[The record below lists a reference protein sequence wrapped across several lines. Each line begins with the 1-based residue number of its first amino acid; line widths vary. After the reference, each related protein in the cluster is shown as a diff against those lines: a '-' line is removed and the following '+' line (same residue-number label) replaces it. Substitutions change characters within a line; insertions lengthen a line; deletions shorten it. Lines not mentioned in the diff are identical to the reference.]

1 MALANQ
7 RRRKAV
13 VPKIVLRPYKNGL
26 GGLSL
31 IKEKLTELGVAF
43 IETKVVGSRY
53 VPKPHHKQI
62 QWGVP
67 HGGKLAQLTNLRDNG
82 VPISDFTTEADV
94 ARQWVEGGD
103 RILCRT
109 VLNGHGGAGIVLVQP
124 NRPDEVVPAPLYVK
138 YVPKQREF
146 RVHCV
151 KVGHDQWQYKVREK
165 RRRDGWQELEGFN
178 KYVRNH
184 DNGWVF
190 CDNLRD
196 ECPPALTDVSK
207 QAVEALNLGI
217 GAVDIGFHPAHG
229 FCVYEVNTAAGCDNA
244 TAMFYAECF
253 KQILNGE

>member
-1 MALANQ
+1 MALAN
-7 RRRKAV
+7 RRRKVV

-31 IKEKLTELGVAF
+31 IKEKLLEMGVPV
-43 IETKVVGSRY
+43 IETKVHGSRY

-67 HGGKLAQLTNLRDNG
+67 HGGKLNQLSVLTLSD
-82 VPISDFTTEADV
+82 VPVGDYTTEFAV
-94 ARQWVEGGD
+94 AEQWVRDGS
-103 RILCRT
+103 RVLCRT
-109 VLNGHGGAGIVLVQP
+109 VLNGHGGAGIVVVQP
-124 NRPDEVVPAPLYVK
+124 NDVDAIVPAPLYVK

-151 KVGHDQWQYKVREK
+151 KVGHEQWQYKVREK
-165 RRRDGWQELEGFN
+165 RRREGWQELEGFN

-196 ECPPALTDVSK
+196 NLPDEITDVSK
-207 QAVEALNLGI
+207 RAVESLGLEL
-217 GAVDIGFHPAHG
+217 GAVDIGYHLQHG
-229 FCVYEVNTAAGCDNA
+229 YCVYEVNTAAGCDNA
-244 TAMFYAECF
+244 TAQFYADCF
-253 KQILNGE
+253 KQILDGE